1 MNSFFLFC
9 YYYYCYYYY
18 GRRHCNS
25 IVLNKAQLLAY
36 WPKQLYFLKKQKKNN
51 KATNEMYINK
61 VTKNDDHSL
70 RLKSIFVQSKQTTK
84 NGLIYLELIFV
95 N

>member
-1 MNSFFLFC
+1 
-9 YYYYCYYYY
+9 
-18 GRRHCNS
+18 
-25 IVLNKAQLLAY
+25 
-36 WPKQLYFLKKQKKNN
+36 
-51 KATNEMYINK
+51 MYINK

-70 RLKSIFVQSKQTTK
+70 RLKSIIVQSKYRLQK